1 MKQLNTQKWILS
13 TLLIAA
19 LGSQHYLSTSS
30 VNVKPASSSI
40 TSGVFE
46 MSSRTPA
53 DESSPSA
60 DAPSATTPPPAAA
73 APEVSG
79 EQAPPPASDSTEA
92 SVVVCP
98 AGYTCTRT
106 QDTEVAQRD
115 ADAIRAETE
124 AERIRRETSER
135 RAAREARREAEEE
148 ARIAREEAA
157 DALREEKEDR
167 FIEEVERLA
176 ESRSNSTLLSRFV
189 SLLSR
194 YKGISPAVANEAY
207 RIHVESRMRDNSGD
221 TSALRD
227 LERLAGRVPSEF
239 SQVKTSMNNLIQES
253 YRNNIQTGLTESLA
267 NGADANSIQRLL
279 SGVPSQYN
287 RMTTDIAKQFAT
299 TEVQTINTQF
309 QLADQLARQ
318 NKLQESLEVRQ
329 RAFES
334 QSRLSETLR
343 VYTTAAYNNGDSA
356 FQAYV
361 QRTFMPEIQ
370 ALLSGIG
377 TTTAGS
383 TTADPSATSRNGMG
397 RGGEQ
402 PASTL
407 ASPGNIGQSIG
418 TPTIDS
424 SNNLNNAI
432 FGAPTTTPTGTRGGR
447 GI

>member
-1 MKQLNTQKWILS
+1 MKHLNTQKWILS

-30 VNVKPASSSI
+30 VNAKPTSSSI

-46 MSSRTPA
+46 LSSRTPA
-53 DESSPSA
+53 DESS
-60 DAPSATTPPPAAA
+60 APAPDAAA
-73 APEVSG
+73 TEVSG
-79 EQAPPPASDSTEA
+79 EQAPPPASESTEA

-115 ADAIRAETE
+115 AEAIRAETD
-124 AERIRRETSER
+124 AERIRRETAER
-135 RAAREARREAEEE
+135 REAREARREAEEE
-148 ARIAREEAA
+148 ARVAREEAA

-176 ESRSNSTLLSRFV
+176 ESRSNSTVLSRFV

-207 RIHVESRMRDNSGD
+207 RTHIESRLRDNSGD
-221 TSALRD
+221 TSVLRD
-227 LERLAGRVPSEF
+227 LERLAGRIPSEF
-239 SQVKTSMNNLIQES
+239 AQVKTSMNNLVQES
-253 YRNNIQTGLTESLA
+253 YRSNIQNGLSSSLA

-279 SGVPSQYN
+279 SGVPTQYN

-343 VYTTAAYNNGDSA
+343 VYTTAVYNNGDSA
-356 FQAYV
+356 FQSYV

-383 TTADPSATSRNGMG
+383 TTADPSSTTRNGMG
-397 RGGEQ
+397 RGGDQ

-418 TPTIDS
+418 NPTIDS